1 MSDSKQPESMRPIP
15 DGGLQD
21 AMPSWLKRP
30 PAWRNMPT
38 AEERFERTLPEPDTS
53 EIDPKSLVDITDLP
67 QWLQTIA
74 AREPVVVPEPAVEHA
89 VEQVLQIQPEPEPTA
104 VEVLETEQPAEAEE
118 LVTTVEPDV
127 VPPEMLPDAS
137 HPNTALLWSVIAL
150 LVITVLVLGLMQM
163 T

>member
-1 MSDSKQPESMRPIP
+1 MRPIP

-67 QWLQTIA
+67 QWLQMIA
-74 AREPVVVPEPAVEHA
+74 AREAVPAPEPAIEHA
-89 VEQVLQIQPEPEPTA
+89 VEQILQTQPEPDA
-104 VEVLETEQPAEAEE
+104 VEIEVDNPDPEPVPIPEAEE
-118 LVTTVEPDV
+118 SVPVTEPV
-127 VPPEMLPDAS
+127 LTPPEMLPEPS
-137 HPNTALLWSVIAL
+137 HANTGLLWSVIAL
-150 LVITVLVLGLMQM
+150 LVITVLVLGVMQFI
-163 T
+163 